1 MTHLPIFVYGT
12 LRHGQSNYHRL
23 LAGKT
28 AREQSAVLPD
38 HALHTDI
45 FPYVFDTS
53 DGSSVYGELMFPL
66 PHIYDEVL
74 ARLDELEDYR
84 EGDPS
89 SMYLR
94 VKRPVQYTG
103 ADGEPLTTNAW
114 VYHAGPD
121 SRREATEQNRIHSGD
136 WLTRREGL

>member
-1 MTHLPIFVYGT
+1 MTQLPIFVYGT

-28 AREQSAVLPD
+28 AREQSAVLTD

-66 PHIYDEVL
+66 PHLYDDVL
-74 ARLDELEDYR
+74 AHLDELEDYR

-89 SMYLR
+89 SMYLGG
-94 VKRPVQYTG
+94 KRPVYYTD
-103 ADGEPLTTNAW
+103 ADREPQTITAW
-114 VYHAGPD
+114 VYHAGPET
-121 SRREATEQNRIHSGD
+121 RREATEQNRIPSGD
-136 WLTRREGL
+136 WLTRQEGQ